1 MYVFTHARVP
11 FMRMKGEIKLMKKTQ
26 RAFTLIELLVVV
38 LIIGILTSVAVSQYR
53 KAVTKARVAEALT
66 ILKRA
71 QDAFVLDHMANG
83 IEPSIARDIM
93 GFTGGIWREDGT
105 RYCTKNFE
113 YDLNGRGLSAM
124 RFAGNTGWTGGACPS
139 VREASYMLYMET
151 PYAEG
156 EDVPW
161 HQRKDCTAYD
171 EEGHEICQTLSGG
184 EFTVVYKP

>member
-1 MYVFTHARVP
+1 
-11 FMRMKGEIKLMKKTQ
+11 MRLL
-26 RAFTLIELLVVV
+26 FIELLVVV

-93 GFTGGIWREDGT
+93 GFTGGLWSEDGP

-113 YDLNGRGLSAM
+113 YNLNGRSVFAM
-124 RFAGNTGWTGGACPS
+124 RFANNTGWTGGVCPS
-139 VREASYMLYMET
+139 GREASYMLYMET

-161 HQRKDCTAYD
+161 DQRKDCTAYD
-171 EEGHEICQTLSGG
+171 EEGYGICQSLSGSA
-184 EFTVVYKP
+184 FTVVYKP

>member
-1 MYVFTHARVP
+1 
-11 FMRMKGEIKLMKKTQ
+11 MKNTR

-38 LIIGILTSVAVSQYR
+38 LIIGILASVAVSQYH
-53 KAVTKARVAEALT
+53 KAVTKSRLSEALT
-66 ILKRA
+66 LLKRA
-71 QDAFVLDHMANG
+71 QDAFVMDHMANG
-83 IEPSIARDIM
+83 GTDPSIARDIM
-93 GFTGGIWREDGT
+93 NFTGGTWSADGT

-139 VREASYMLYMET
+139 GREASYMLYMET

-156 EDVPW
+156 GDVPW

-171 EEGHEICQTLSGG
+171 EEGYGICQTLSGG
-184 EFTVVYKP
+184 EFTLVYKP